1 MTHTVL
7 KPQEVEE
14 QDDNEEEEEKQEE
27 KQEENGDDDNRMV
40 LQTQAQ
46 RSPRTRQ
53 PAVTPGRSPVCA
65 RTSPATAIVASHRAR
80 VCACVRRERL

>member
-1 MTHTVL
+1 
-7 KPQEVEE
+7 
-14 QDDNEEEEEKQEE
+14 
-27 KQEENGDDDNRMV
+27 MV